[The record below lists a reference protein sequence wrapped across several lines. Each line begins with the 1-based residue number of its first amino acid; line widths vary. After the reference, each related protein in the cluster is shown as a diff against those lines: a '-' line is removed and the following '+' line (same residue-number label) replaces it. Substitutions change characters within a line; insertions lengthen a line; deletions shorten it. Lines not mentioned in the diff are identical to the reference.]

1 MELSSRLSAVPL
13 LFVLALLAAP
23 LARADHDRGPGDD
36 RRSERNE
43 LVVSCGSA
51 RGAPNYC
58 RADLRG
64 LRFLDL
70 QQQSRS
76 DCIRGQ
82 TFGFDAGGVWVR
94 GGCRAHFWFVPG
106 RDRGRDRG
114 WGRDDGRNV
123 GWEQTFV
130 CASIDGR
137 RSVCAVPRQARVEL
151 LRQISRSACV
161 RGETWDH
168 ERGRVWV
175 DDGCRA
181 EFGLYGGR
189 G

>member
-1 MELSSRLSAVPL
+1 MELSSRPL
-13 LFVLALLAAP
+13 IAMLLVMLALLAAP
-23 LARADHDRGPGDD
+23 LAHADHEQRSRDGWRPDR
-36 RRSERNE
+36 SE
-43 LVVSCGSA
+43 LVVSCGSP

-76 DCIRGQ
+76 DCIRGE
-82 TFGFDAGGVWVR
+82 TFGFDPGGVWVR

-106 RDRGRDRG
+106 RDRRRG
-114 WGRDDGRNV
+114 WDRDDDRYG
-123 GWEQTFV
+123 GWERTFV
-130 CASIDGR
+130 CASTEGR
-137 RSVCAVPRQARVEL
+137 RNVCAVPRRARVEL
-151 LRQISRSACV
+151 LRQISRSACI
-161 RGETWDH
+161 RGQSWGE
-168 ERGRVWV
+168 ERGAVWV

-181 EFGLYGGR
+181 EFGLRDGR